1 MEKND
6 ISQIINSIKKD
17 KMPKAVCS
25 DILKLFLSPVCVCVC
40 VCVCACVCVFEVRD
54 MLTVKVYGGDIGCFL
69 FWIVCVHEFHTD
81 PYKFSD

>member
-25 DILKLFLSPVCVCVC
+25 DILKLFLSPVCAR
-40 VCVCACVCVFEVRD
+40 ACVLACV
-54 MLTVKVYGGDIGCFL
+54 L
-69 FWIVCVHEFHTD
+69 VHAYAYQGTWVEIRGQLHESVPSFHLVGLGN
-81 PYKFSD
+81 

>member
-1 MEKND
+1 MVVEYQNVTLENIHISNIVQTEKVVHMHLHMN
-6 ISQIINSIKKD
+6 
-17 KMPKAVCS
+17 
-25 DILKLFLSPVCVCVC
+25 ILCVCV
-40 VCVCACVCVFEVRD
+40 CVCVFEVRD